1 MASIPPLLTK
11 PLFLPLS
18 LARAL
23 KLSLIDEEDS
33 GTGTGAGSLDTPFL
47 LTTKLRNL
55 TPTQLRSDVSCN
67 RPSNLRFMKLNYE
80 ADERLPQTKYVVYDV
95 DKESEMVFV
104 IGEKDGKCYEEYIID
119 EDDPDEAGS
128 IKLGLGDFIFYSVL
142 VSKAATYSFTTFI
155 SCVLVILF
163 GLGATLLLLSLFKAA
178 LPALPI
184 SIFLGVFTY
193 AIVRVSVEPWV
204 EGVLSLPM
212 YV

>member
-1 MASIPPLLTK
+1 M
-11 PLFLPLS
+11 S

-23 KLSLIDEEDS
+23 KLRLIDEEDS
-33 GTGTGAGSLDTPFL
+33 GAGTGAGALDTPFL
-47 LTTKLRNL
+47 QTTKLRNL
-55 TPTQLRSDVSCN
+55 TPMQLRTDVSCV

-80 ADERLPQTKYVVYDV
+80 GDERLAQTKYVVYNV
-95 DKESEMVFV
+95 DKDSGMVFV
-104 IGEKDGKCYEEYIID
+104 IGEKDGKCYEEIVTDD
-119 EDDPDEAGS
+119 EDPDEGGS

-184 SIFLGVFTY
+184 SIFLGVLTY

-204 EGVLSLPM
+204 EGVLRLPL